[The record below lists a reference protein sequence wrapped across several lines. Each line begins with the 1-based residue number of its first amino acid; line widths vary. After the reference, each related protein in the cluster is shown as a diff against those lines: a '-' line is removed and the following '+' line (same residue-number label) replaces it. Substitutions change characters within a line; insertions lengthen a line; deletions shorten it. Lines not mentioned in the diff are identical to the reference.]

1 MEILKS
7 IIVAPPFEDPALQ
20 VRPSADFVLCEVFST
35 RLVGASGDVVIT
47 APLPSDDSVESPY
60 RLVATTFT

>member
-1 MEILKS
+1 M
-7 IIVAPPFEDPALQ
+7 APPFEDPALH
-20 VRPSADFVLCEVFST
+20 VRPSVDFVRYEVFSA

-60 RLVATTFT
+60 KLVAITFT